1 MCFKKFKID
10 RTYCDKD
17 HVLHYDDISCFLIL
31 GMLTTL
37 LCIAVLLDLH
47 SIDVYCC
54 LVGLASSF
62 TVLIRIRVSFDNLVR

>member
-1 MCFKKFKID
+1 MAKNLAPIFMERSYHF
-10 RTYCDKD
+10 RS
-17 HVLHYDDISCFLIL
+17 SCFLIL

-37 LCIAVLLDLH
+37 LCIVVLLDLH